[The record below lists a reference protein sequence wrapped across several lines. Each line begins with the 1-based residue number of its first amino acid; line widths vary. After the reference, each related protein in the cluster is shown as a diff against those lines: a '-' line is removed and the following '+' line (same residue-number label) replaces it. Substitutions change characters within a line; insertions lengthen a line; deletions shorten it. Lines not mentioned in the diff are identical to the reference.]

1 MLDSSD
7 SGLKLIHMIKT
18 LRSPIWLCAILLL
31 VLSAC
36 QPQGEPPSP
45 EVPAPSITPTV
56 PPIAAVEAG
65 TRLRLG
71 ETLLLD
77 LERDLPGCFT
87 LREVRYSP
95 DGQFFLALPDCFEGD
110 NEAVVFSSDGLVS
123 FRITGQWNKVS
134 YDNIDWAPDSRSLV
148 YQRINSCCAEVPPQA
163 PPAGLVQFHI
173 ETQQK
178 QLLLAASAPP
188 GFTYPTSPKWSPD
201 GRWIAY
207 LHGSNAPGSEIR
219 IYEAASAAVWN
230 LGSSSEHPYS
240 LDLTWSSDAASSVQ
254 VLHLTSASGSPLGE
268 YLLDLDPQTNPPG
281 IKIQ

>member
-1 MLDSSD
+1 M
-7 SGLKLIHMIKT
+7 KT
-18 LRSPIWLCAILLL
+18 FRSLTLLCASLL
-31 VLSAC
+31 VALSAC
-36 QPQGEPPSP
+36 QSLGGTSSPRITAPPSAP
-45 EVPAPSITPTV
+45 TALPAAPTA

-77 LERDLPGCFT
+77 LERDLPGCFS

-110 NEAVVFSSDGLVS
+110 NEAVVFSSDGQVS
-123 FRITGQWNKVS
+123 FRITGQWDKVS
-134 YDNIDWAPDSRSLV
+134 YDNIDWAPDSRSFV
-148 YQRINSCCAEVPPQA
+148 YQRINSCCADVPPQA

-173 ETQQK
+173 AAGQK
-178 QLLLAASAPP
+178 QLLIAASNPP

-207 LHGSNAPGSEIR
+207 LHGSSAPGSEIR

-240 LDLTWSSDAASSVQ
+240 LDLTWSSDPASSVQ
-254 VLHLTSASGSPLGE
+254 VLHLTSTSGSPLGE

-281 IKIQ
+281 VKIQ